1 MSYEYDS
8 RYYQRP
14 RHDSHYTSRDST
26 AYAYSRHDQTLAEAR
41 EQLADMRQSNPYTSS
56 YNTYSAYEPRTSPPR
71 QSAPHS
77 YRPHLQKRT
86 WPPSPSVEDEREALA
101 KEAPSSVGSSGQA
114 EGEQPINT
122 RGTVDQDSLLDEI
135 EQPRV
140 AQDHDRRFVLVSE
153 TLRRPWH
160 AYDQHASGPSPEEF
174 C

>member
-1 MSYEYDS
+1 M
-8 RYYQRP
+8 
-14 RHDSHYTSRDST
+14 
-26 AYAYSRHDQTLAEAR
+26 
-41 EQLADMRQSNPYTSS
+41 
-56 YNTYSAYEPRTSPPR
+56 
-71 QSAPHS
+71 
-77 YRPHLQKRT
+77 
-86 WPPSPSVEDEREALA
+86 
-101 KEAPSSVGSSGQA
+101 GSSGQA
-114 EGEQPINT
+114 EGEPPINT